1 MMPLS
6 DRLLVSEARFNRV
19 LLAFMALGFLSLVA
33 AGVAAAWVTRQN
45 QTHGFW
51 VGHSYRV
58 ENAIGDAQR
67 ALDEN
72 VVARRGELLAPDH
85 AEYLTVFNRSAT
97 ELPRALDRIATL
109 TRDNPRQ
116 QAAVVRLRAL
126 IAVQLARA
134 RGSFALEAAGKPEE
148 AVRAFRAELADR
160 QVRAIRRTFRAMD
173 AEEHQLLRLRDADQ
187 QASVRLFYEVL
198 TVAGLILLLVAIV
211 SLLVVLRFTRDLTA
225 SRNGLRTLNDTLE
238 DQVATRTADLSRA
251 NEEIQRFAYI
261 VSHDLRSP
269 LVNVMGFTAELETA
283 ARPLGELVDRVEA
296 DAPALLTLD
305 AKEAARVDLP
315 ESIAF
320 IRTATG
326 KMDRLINAILRL
338 SREGRRV
345 ITPERL
351 DMDALVA
358 GIRDTMTHQ
367 LDAEGTV
374 VTVEPLPP
382 VVSDR
387 LAVEQILSNLLENA
401 AKYLQP
407 GRPGRITVSGEQRGD
422 RVSYAVA
429 DNGRG
434 IALADHQRVF
444 DLFRRSGTQDKP
456 GEGIGLAHVRALAY
470 RLGGTVDMLSE
481 LGQGATF
488 RLILPAVYG
497 T

>member
-1 MMPLS
+1 MPIS
-6 DRLLVSEARFNRV
+6 DRLAVSEARFNRV

-45 QTHGFW
+45 QTHNFW

-58 ENAIGDAQR
+58 ENAIADAER
-67 ALDEN
+67 RLEEGETS
-72 VVARRGELLAPDH
+72 RRGVILAPGYANFTTSY
-85 AEYLTVFNRSAT
+85 AESSG
-97 ELPRALDRIATL
+97 ELPRALARIASL
-109 TRDNPRQ
+109 TSDNPRQ
-116 QAAVVRLRAL
+116 QAALGQVRAL
-126 IAVQLARA
+126 IAVQLARQRA
-134 RGSFALEAAGKPEE
+134 SFAAVAAGKRDE
-148 AVRAFRAELADR
+148 AIRSFAAELSDKR
-160 QVRAIRRTFRAMD
+160 LRAIRDVFGRMN
-173 AEEHQLLRLRDADQ
+173 AEEHQLLRVRDADQ

-225 SRNGLRTLNDTLE
+225 SRNRLRTLNDTLE
-238 DQVATRTADLSRA
+238 EQVATRTADLSRA

-283 ARPLGELVDRVEA
+283 AAPLGELVDRVEA

-305 AKEAARVDLP
+305 AKEAARIDLP

-351 DMDALVA
+351 DMDALVG
-358 GIRDTMTHQ
+358 GIRDTMAHQ

-374 VTVEPLPP
+374 VTVEPLPT

-422 RVSYAVA
+422 RVSYLVA

-434 IALADHQRVF
+434 IAPADHSRVF
-444 DLFRRSGTQDKP
+444 DLFRRSGAQDKP

-470 RLGGTVDMLSE
+470 RLGGTVDMSSE

-488 RLILPAVYG
+488 RLHLPAVYG